1 MPTEVSTP
9 GSWKHIFSFSFDE
22 GRCCGATGLCSGQCE
37 MWAQRVK
44 KATASILVHNRAST
58 VSVVRACHL
67 ICLLY
72 NSHNQKIRNSKAW
85 VRAASIRHLSY
96 TCKDLNLIY
105 ILEKKKKISQAW
117 WRMFIIQVSGNWR
130 QDTAVSLGSQLNLSS
145 GLQAL
150 RRDLVS
156 MQHGGCYLHL
166 KNNAQVWG
174 ECTYTCTQ
182 AELSG

>member
-105 ILEKKKKISQAW
+105 ILEKKKKNKPSMVAHVYNPSV
-117 WRMFIIQVSGNWR
+117 RELETRYRCVSR
-130 QDTAVSLGSQLNLSS
+130 QPA
-145 GLQAL
+145 
-150 RRDLVS
+150 
-156 MQHGGCYLHL
+156 
-166 KNNAQVWG
+166 
-174 ECTYTCTQ
+174 
-182 AELSG
+182 